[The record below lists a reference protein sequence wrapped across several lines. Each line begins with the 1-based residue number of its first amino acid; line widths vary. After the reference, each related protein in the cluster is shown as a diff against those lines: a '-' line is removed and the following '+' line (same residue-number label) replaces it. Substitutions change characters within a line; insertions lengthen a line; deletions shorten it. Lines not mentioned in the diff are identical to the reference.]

1 MLASESLAMLKVS
14 NWETVLLRSHLPL
27 VASGRAHSTAPW
39 PLTRRDFF
47 GVISF
52 TFGHMGNR
60 VISYN
65 IYIYIHTPKL
75 LCIRASIL
83 EWTLPP
89 FDMWYMI
96 HFSPLSAD
104 SRVFDCLRTV
114 TCPECLRTFI
124 LDCLRTVT
132 SPVSADTCPLSVV

>member
-65 IYIYIHTPKL
+65 IYIYTHTKTIMHT
-75 LCIRASIL
+75 CKYFGMDTASVRYVVYDSLQSIVCGQ
-83 EWTLPP
+83 
-89 FDMWYMI
+89 
-96 HFSPLSAD
+96 
-104 SRVFDCLRTV
+104 SRV
-114 TCPECLRTFI
+114 
-124 LDCLRTVT
+124 
-132 SPVSADTCPLSVV
+132 